1 MEEEPEPRVAIV
13 REDAAEAMIAVLL
26 LPSAVQA
33 DVQPEATTRVFAR
46 AEKGNKEKKHP
57 KSIMEIGMLFS
68 YAQAATSYL
77 QYPRFFLYK

>member
-13 REDAAEAMIAVLL
+13 RVD
-26 LPSAVQA
+26 
-33 DVQPEATTRVFAR
+33 